1 MEPVN
6 IKQLGKGQL
15 EALLQIGRTT
25 FLETFGARNSAE
37 NMAQYLE
44 QGFAPEKM
52 EAELENE
59 HSLFYGA
66 VEGEQLIAYLKLN
79 CGPAQ
84 TELNDPRS
92 LEIERIYVLQAFH
105 GTGLGQR
112 LYDKAIEVA
121 QQHQL
126 DYLWLGV
133 WEENKRAIRFYEK
146 NGFATFDQHI
156 FRVGAEEQTDLMMKK
171 HLKEPG

>member
-1 MEPVN
+1 MEPVT
-6 IKQLGKGQL
+6 IEPLGKGQL

-25 FLETFGARNSAE
+25 FLETFGERNSAE

-44 QGFAPEKM
+44 QGFAPGKIK
-52 EAELENE
+52 AELENE
-59 HSLFYGA
+59 YCLFYGL
-66 VEGEQLIAYLKLN
+66 EKGGQLIAYLKLN
-79 CGPAQ
+79 FGPAQ
-84 TELNDPRS
+84 TELKDPAS

-105 GTGLGQR
+105 GTGVGQL
-112 LYDKAIEVA
+112 LYNKAIEVA

-146 NGFATFDQHI
+146 NGFVTFSQHI

-171 HLKEPG
+171 QLKESD